1 LHRDLLEH
9 RESRQLDHHAR
20 LFRDGSHQYLDDL
33 LMDDLLMDDL
43 LMDDLLMDDL
53 LMDDLLMDDLLMDDL
68 LMDDLSYSVGVLP
81 SIVSSN
87 ILNSLNNIF
96 KNYLGKLSGK

>member
-53 LMDDLLMDDLLMDDL
+53 LMDDLLMDDL
-68 LMDDLSYSVGVLP
+68 SYLVGVLP

-96 KNYLGKLSGK
+96 KNYLKKLSGK